1 MTDYQ
6 KAFEEQVAECEKW
19 FKSDR
24 FAGKVRPYT
33 AKDVV
38 SLRGTFPKCQY
49 PSDVMAKK
57 SWAMFKAMQKSGDFS
72 HCFGALDTVQ
82 VIQMAKHLTS
92 VYVSGWQCASTAST
106 TNEPG
111 PDFADYPYTTVPNK
125 VEQLFKAQ
133 LFHDRKQHQEYLSLP
148 ADKRANFKR
157 TDFLRPI
164 IADADTGHGGTTAI
178 LKLCRLFAEKG
189 AAGIH
194 LEDQKPGT
202 KKCGHMG
209 GKVLVATS
217 EHCDRLITARLTFDV
232 LGTETVVVARTDAE
246 GATLLDCNI
255 DPRDHPFIQG
265 STNAEIGDCN
275 GACKTALETGKD
287 PNKAMADWMKA
298 ANLKTYPDA
307 VADVLKQKGEGAKAA
322 EWLKKAMHLGHP
334 EARALAK
341 KDFSVDIYWCMEAPR
356 TREGYYRIKGGV
368 EFCVHRAWA
377 FAQHADLIWME
388 CAMANVEEA
397 HEFAEGVH
405 SRFPNQ
411 LLAYNCSPS
420 FNWDA
425 SGMNDQQIMDFQR
438 TIGKMGYVWQ
448 FITLAGFHLDSLMA
462 DRFAR
467 DYEKRYMLA
476 YVELI
481 QRPERKEKVETLTH
495 QKWSG
500 ANYMDAYQGLVS
512 ALSTTRA
519 QQDGSTEAQFGAL
532 H

>member
-1 MTDYQ
+1 MADYQ
-6 KAFEEQVAECEKW
+6 KTFDEQVAETDKW
-19 FKSDR
+19 FKSER
-24 FAGKVRPYT
+24 YAGKTRPYG

-38 SLRGTFPKCQY
+38 ALRGTFPKCQY
-49 PSDVMAKK
+49 PSDVQAKK
-57 SWAMFKAMQKSGDFS
+57 AWAMFKILQKTSDCS

-82 VIQMAKHLTS
+82 VIQLAKYLTS

-133 LFHDRKQHQEYLSLP
+133 LFHDRRQHQEYLSLAP
-148 ADKRANFKR
+148 EKRAAFKR
-157 TDFLRPI
+157 IDYMRPI

-209 GKVLVATS
+209 GKVLVSTR
-217 EHCDRLITARLTFDV
+217 EHCDRLITARLCFDV
-232 LGTETVVVARTDAE
+232 LGTETIIVARTDAE
-246 GATLLDCNI
+246 GATLLDNNI

-265 STNAEIGDCN
+265 STNASIGDCN
-275 GACKTALETGKD
+275 SACQAAADQGKD
-287 PNKAMADWMKA
+287 QNKAMAEWMKA

-307 VADVLKQKGEGAKAA
+307 VADVLKQRGESSKAA
-322 EWLKKAMHLGHP
+322 EWMKKSMHVGHP
-334 EARALAK
+334 EARSIAK
-341 KDFSVDIYWCMEAPR
+341 KDFGIEIYWCMEAPR

-377 FAQHADLIWME
+377 FAPYADLIWME

-397 HEFAEGVH
+397 REFAEGVH
-405 SRFPNQ
+405 SRCPTQ

-425 SGMNDQQIMDFQR
+425 SGMNDQQIMDFQK
-438 TIGKMGYVWQ
+438 TIAKMGYVWQ
-448 FITLAGFHLDSLMA
+448 FITLAGFHLDALMA

-481 QRPERKEKVETLTH
+481 QRPERTEKVETLTH

-512 ALSTTRA
+512 AVSTTRA

>member
-1 MTDYQ
+1 MAEYTKKFD
-6 KAFEEQVAECEKW
+6 EDVAKCDAW

-24 FAGKVRPYT
+24 YKGKTRPYA

-38 SLRGTFPKCQY
+38 ALRGTFPLTPYQ
-49 PSDVMAKK
+49 SDVQAKK
-57 SWAMFKAMQKSGDFS
+57 VWAMFQDLWKRKDCS

-82 VIQMAKHLTS
+82 VIQMAKYLTS

-133 LFHDRKQHQEYLSLP
+133 LFHDRKQHQEYLALP
-148 ADKRANFKR
+148 ADKKAAFKHV
-157 TDFLRPI
+157 DFMRPI
-164 IADADTGHGGTTAI
+164 VADADTGHGGTTAI

-209 GKVLVATS
+209 GKVLVSTR
-217 EHCDRLITARLTFDV
+217 EHCDRLITARLAFDV
-232 LGTETVVVARTDAE
+232 LGTETVIVARTDAE
-246 GATLLDCNI
+246 GATLLDKNI
-255 DPRDHPFIQG
+255 DPRDHAFILG
-265 STNAEIGDCN
+265 STNPNIGDCN
-275 GACKTALETGKD
+275 GCAQAAHDAGKD
-287 PNKAMADWMKA
+287 ANKAQAEWMKS

-307 VADVLKQKGEGAKAA
+307 VADVLTQKGEVEKAKA
-322 EWLKKAMHLGHP
+322 WKKQAMHLGHL
-334 EARALAK
+334 EAKALAK
-341 KDFSVDIYWCMEAPR
+341 KEYNVEIFWCMEAPR
-356 TREGYYRIKGGV
+356 AREGYYRIKGGV

-377 FAQHADLIWME
+377 FSPHADLIWME
-388 CAMANVEEA
+388 CAMANVHEA
-397 HEFAEGVH
+397 QEFAEGVH
-405 SRFPNQ
+405 SKCPNQ

-425 SGMNDQQIMDFQR
+425 SGMTDKEMMDFQT
-438 TIGKMGYVWQ
+438 TIAKMGYVWQ

-462 DRFAR
+462 TRFAR
-467 DYEKRYMLA
+467 DYETRYMLA
-476 YVELI
+476 YVEMI
-481 QRPERKEKVETLTH
+481 QRPERAEKVETLTH

-500 ANYMDAYQGLVS
+500 ANYMDTYQGLVS
-512 ALSTTRA
+512 ALAATKA
-519 QQDGSTEAQFGAL
+519 QQEGSTEAQF
-532 H
+532 